1 MKKSQSTPAQ
11 TRRVFHQSFLIAIQ
25 PLFTHLPGYVQNRN
39 AAAFLLAYGTA
50 VISMA
55 DNVVRPLV
63 LSGRVKM
70 NTRFIFFSL
79 RGGVQAFGIIGLF
92 VGPIV
97 VSLTMALVKMLA
109 AERLE
114 WNSGD
119 R

>member
-1 MKKSQSTPAQ
+1 M
-11 TRRVFHQSFLIAIQ
+11 FHQSFLIAIQ

-70 NTRFIFFSL
+70 NTLFIFFSL
-79 RGGVQAFGIIGLF
+79 LGGVQAFGIIGLF

-114 WNSGD
+114 WNSAD
-119 R
+119 QRDMP